1 MQYSNV
7 GWGGQTGIIA
17 VMQTRADSGHSPKR
31 AAAHEVTI
39 DEQHAGQRIDNFLIS
54 SLKGLPRTRIYR
66 ILRRGEVRV
75 NKGRIRQHYRLRAG
89 DVVRIPPMHLDAPQA
104 SGEPTAAL
112 RRRVEEAIVFE
123 DRGLIVLDK
132 PAGIAVHGGS
142 GRSHGVI
149 EALRAARGEHHY
161 LELVHRLDRDTSG
174 CLMIAKRRPVLTE
187 LHAALRHGRV
197 RKRYLVLLEG
207 NWRSGTR
214 EVESG
219 LRRNVLRS
227 GERLVRV
234 DAAGK
239 IGRTRFIPRATS
251 KRASLMEV
259 RPFTGRTHQIR
270 VHAAS
275 AGHPV
280 AGDVKYGARE
290 FNQWMRGHG
299 LRRLFLHAAG
309 LEFENPGDGMRM
321 SVAAP
326 LPAELRAVLASLNLE
341 AED

>member
-1 MQYSNV
+1 
-7 GWGGQTGIIA
+7 
-17 VMQTRADSGHSPKR
+17 MQTRAESGHSPKR
-31 AAAHEVTI
+31 AAAHELTI
-39 DEQHAGQRIDNFLIS
+39 DERHAGQRIDNFLMA

-75 NKGRIRQHYRLRAG
+75 NKGRIRQHYRLKPG
-89 DVVRIPPMHLDAPQA
+89 DVVRIPPLRL
-104 SGEPTAAL
+104 GEAVTPEEPAAGL
-112 RRRVEEAIVFE
+112 LQRVEEAILFE
-123 DRGLIVLDK
+123 DGGLIVLDK
-132 PAGIAVHGGS
+132 PSGIAVHGGS

-149 EALRAARGEHHY
+149 EALRASRGAHQY

-174 CLMIAKRRPVLTE
+174 CLMIAKRRPVLTA
-187 LHAALRHGRV
+187 LHAALRHGKV
-197 RKRYLVLLEG
+197 AKRYLVLVEG
-207 NWRSGTR
+207 NWGGGAR
-214 EVESG
+214 EVETG

-239 IGRTRFIPRATS
+239 VGRTRFVPRATS
-251 KRASLMEV
+251 KRASLVEA

-280 AGDVKYGARE
+280 AGDVKYGVRE
-290 FNQWMRGHG
+290 FNKWMRNHG

-309 LEFENPGDGMRM
+309 LELDNPGDGTRLKLT
-321 SVAAP
+321 AP
-326 LPAELRAVLASLNLE
+326 LPAELARVLASLNLG
-341 AED
+341 AGD